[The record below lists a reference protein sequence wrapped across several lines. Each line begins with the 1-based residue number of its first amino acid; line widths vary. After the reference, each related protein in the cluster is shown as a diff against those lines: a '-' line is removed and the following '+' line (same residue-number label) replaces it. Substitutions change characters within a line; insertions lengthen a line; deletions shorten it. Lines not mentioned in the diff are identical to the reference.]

1 MTQVTIGEV
10 KSKMMQ
16 ALNLIKEAVNM
27 SIPLL
32 RTEQNKNIIALW
44 EAFIR
49 EFLGFI
55 KRRSKETG
63 DGDLMSYISL
73 TRIWPR

>member
-1 MTQVTIGEV
+1 MTQVTVGEV
-10 KSKMMQ
+10 KAKMMQ

-32 RTEQNKNIIALW
+32 RTEQKRNIITLW

-55 KRRSKETG
+55 KRRSKEAG

-73 TRIWPR
+73 TKIWPR